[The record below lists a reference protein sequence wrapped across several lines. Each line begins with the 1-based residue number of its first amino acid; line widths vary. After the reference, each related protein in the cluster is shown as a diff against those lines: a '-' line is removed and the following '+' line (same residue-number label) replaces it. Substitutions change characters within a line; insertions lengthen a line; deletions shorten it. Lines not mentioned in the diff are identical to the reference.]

1 MKIFDKFESVAQRSR
16 ELYQQDDGAY
26 FDTSIE
32 EIISPTEAI
41 IKGRRCILLGTNN
54 YLGLTM
60 DSRCME
66 AGCQAIQSYGT
77 GTTGSRMANGNYT
90 SHRDLEGELAEFYG
104 CPEAIVFSTGY
115 LAVYGIISTLA
126 GPGDSLLLDGD
137 CHASIYDGSSMSG
150 AKVFRFRH
158 NNPVD
163 LEKRIRR
170 QLGKSGSILICIE
183 GIYSMLGDKALIKDI
198 VEIKKRHG
206 AYLIIDE
213 AHSLGVLGQTGQG
226 LAEEADLQEEVDFI
240 IGTFSKSLG
249 TMGGFCTS
257 RHPELELLRYSSRAY
272 IFTASPSPAT
282 IASTRQA
289 LKIIRSEPEL
299 RRHIWQNSHILYSRL
314 QDMGLS
320 LGPEPSPV
328 IAILLS
334 TSQQALKVWNGLLE
348 RGVYVN
354 VVFPPATPDRR
365 PLLRCSVNACHS
377 KEQLDQVCCAF
388 EDLRDLVLTN

>member
-1 MKIFDKFESVAQRSR
+1 MKIFDKFETVAQRSR
-16 ELYQQDDGAY
+16 ELYQQDGGVY

-41 IKGRRCILLGTNN
+41 IQGRRCILLGTNN

-60 DSRCME
+60 DTRCVE
-66 AGCQAIQSYGT
+66 AGCRALQEQGT
-77 GTTGSRMANGNYT
+77 GTTGSRMANGNYI
-90 SHRDLEGELAEFYG
+90 SHQDLEYELADFYG

-115 LAVYGIISTLA
+115 LAVYGILSTLA
-126 GPGDSLLLDGD
+126 GSSDSILLDGD
-137 CHASIYDGSSMSG
+137 CHASIYDGCSMSG

-158 NNPVD
+158 NSPDD
-163 LEKRIRR
+163 LEKRIQR
-170 QLGKSGSILICIE
+170 LSKETGDILICIE

-198 VEIKKRHG
+198 VKVKQRYG

-226 LAEEADLQEEVDFI
+226 LAEEVGLQEEVDFI

-249 TMGGFCTS
+249 SIGGFCTS
-257 RHPELELLRYSSRAY
+257 RHPELQLLRYSSRAY

-289 LKIIRSEPEL
+289 LEIVSTEPEL
-299 RRHIWQNSHILYSRL
+299 RSSVWQNAENLYRRL
-314 QDMGLS
+314 QAMGLS

-334 TSQQALKVWNGLLE
+334 NSQQALELWHGLLQ

-377 KEQLDQVCCAF
+377 KEQLDHICSAF
-388 EDLRDLVLTN
+388 EDLQDLALSS